1 MSLKEKIA
9 LAKKKLEE
17 RDGAKCIKCP
27 STNELTVDHIIPVS
41 LLEFFGIK
49 REQSYT
55 MKKHGANLQLLCRAC
70 NSLKSN
76 RVDWSDKRSLPLL
89 QSYIDKL
96 HEDLSEE
103 DERSNSSTNTR
114 PILLIRT

>member
-9 LAKKKLEE
+9 LATERLKE
-17 RDGAKCIKCP
+17 RDGVKCSNPKCT
-27 STNELTVDHIIPVS
+27 SNNELTVDHIIPIS

-49 REQSYT
+49 KEQSYNW
-55 MKKHGANLQLLCRAC
+55 KKHRDNLQLLCRAC

-89 QSYIDKL
+89 QSYVDKL

-103 DERSNSSTNTR
+103 ND
-114 PILLIRT
+114 

>member
-1 MSLKEKIA
+1 MSLKEKIS
-9 LAKKKLEE
+9 LAKKKLIE
-17 RDGAKCIKCP
+17 RDGEKCSNCP
-27 STNELTVDHIIPVS
+27 SLNELTVDHIIPTS

-49 REQSYT
+49 KEQSYNW
-55 MKKHGANLQLLCRAC
+55 KKHSSNLQLLCRAC

-89 QSYIDKL
+89 KSYVDKL

-103 DERSNSSTNTR
+103 ESEQ
-114 PILLIRT
+114 